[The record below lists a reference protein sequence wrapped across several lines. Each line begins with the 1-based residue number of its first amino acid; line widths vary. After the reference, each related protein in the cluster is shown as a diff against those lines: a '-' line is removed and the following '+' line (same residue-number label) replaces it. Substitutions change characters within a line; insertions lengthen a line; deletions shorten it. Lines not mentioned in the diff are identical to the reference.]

1 MNGAVQSGF
10 TDITWTGLAWT
21 ALLVFIALALS
32 WWQRLA
38 LEKQLLIG
46 CLRTIVQLILIGYVL
61 AWIIGSADWR
71 LVLAASVLQLAAAAW
86 TVGSLM
92 QRPLPGARLIAL
104 VSLLPAYLLV
114 LAVLLFLVIAHHPWW
129 DPRLVLPIGGMLL
142 GNSLTGVA
150 LALNRFR
157 ADLRSQRELVLARLA
172 LGTTWHTAVRELRQD
187 AAHAA
192 MLPTIS
198 ALLTVGL
205 VALPG
210 MMTGQIIA
218 GIDPVAAVKYQIA
231 VMFMLAAVVALSA
244 AIAITLFA
252 RRQRFDAEPPQ
263 TPEPAT

>member
-1 MNGAVQSGF
+1 MQSGF

-21 ALLVFIALALS
+21 ALLILIALGLS
-32 WWQRLA
+32 WWQRLS
-38 LEKQLLIG
+38 LERLLLIG

-61 AWIIGSADWR
+61 GWIIGSADWR
-71 LVLAASVLQLAAAAW
+71 LVLAASLLQLGAAAW

-104 VSLLPAYLLV
+104 IALLPAYLLV
-114 LAVLLFLVIAHHPWW
+114 LAVMLFLVIAHHPWW
-129 DPRLVLPIGGMLL
+129 DPRLVLPLGGMLL

-150 LALNRFR
+150 LALNRYR
-157 ADLRSQRELVLARLA
+157 ADLRTQRDLVLARLA
-172 LGTTWHTAVRELRQD
+172 LGITWHTAVWELCQD

-244 AIAITLFA
+244 TIAITLLA
-252 RRQRFDAEPPQ
+252 RRQRFD
-263 TPEPAT
+263 PEPRQRAVPAS